1 VLGLN
6 QITKQTMDHVHI
18 MIKTTEEKKKKFKK
32 AVEKEGYTQSSGVR
46 EAVKEKFK
54 VII

>member
-1 VLGLN
+1 
-6 QITKQTMDHVHI
+6 MDKEFI
-18 MIKTTEEKKKKFKK
+18 MIKTTKEKKDKFKK
-32 AVEKEGYTQSSGVR
+32 IVEKEGYTQTGAVR